1 MNINYCEIVDIYN
14 ENEMLEEI
22 NPEEL
27 VIEDL
32 KDEEDKDK
40 RKKKNS
46 K

>member
-1 MNINYCEIVDIYN
+1 
-14 ENEMLEEI
+14 MLEEI